1 MCGLSVTVIAE
12 WVYCAIVGVFTLS
25 VSFFFVRVAFAERA
39 CILAFV
45 AHFASPLWVRHFDF
59 CTVLRV
65 RECHAIPRFVHFK
78 AGHARIADY
87 ITIRQFYGRTR
98 SAIHDR
104 DDTVAA
110 CCGFHSC
117 GARVGETDVLSSVGR
132 VAGDALH
139 TLVVVLSGTKV
150 DQCRRAKRA
159 VGREVVLCNEVDEG
173 RTVDLIAVVQG

>member
-1 MCGLSVTVIAE
+1 M
-12 WVYCAIVGVFTLS
+12 
-25 VSFFFVRVAFAERA
+25 AFAERA

-45 AHFASPLWVRHFDF
+45 AHFASPGWVSHFDF

-65 RECHAIPRFVHFK
+65 RECHALPRFVHIK
-78 AGHARIADY
+78 AGHARSADY
-87 ITIRQFYGRTR
+87 ITILQFFGRTR

-104 DDTVAA
+104 DDALAA
-110 CCGFHSC
+110 CCGFFTC
-117 GARVGETDVLSSVGR
+117 AARVGETHVLSSVGR

-159 VGREVVLCNEVDEG
+159 VGRDVGLCNHVDEG
-173 RTVDLIAVVQG
+173 RTVDLIAVV